1 MNRASKAL
9 IVTVVAMLGTWG
21 CAQGPAN
28 SHAPQAER
36 LRALEGKCVKLEED
50 YRAVAGAR
58 DQFRKRVAALEEER
72 GKLQQELAAQNAL
85 RRERDELRRQVATR
99 TSERDALQARCDRL
113 KKGLQ
118 NLLGQD
124 DAAAPASTPP
134 VTSAAGSTTGAMN

>member
-9 IVTVVAMLGTWG
+9 IVVVVAALGIWG

-28 SHAPQAER
+28 SHAVQAER
-36 LRALEGKCVKLEED
+36 LRSLEGKCVKLEED

-72 GKLQQELAAQNAL
+72 GKLQQELAVQKVVEQ
-85 RRERDELRRQVATR
+85 ERDELRRQVTTR
-99 TSERDALQARCDRL
+99 TGERDALQTRCDRL

-118 NLLGQD
+118 SLLGQD

-134 VTSAAGSTTGAMN
+134 VTSAPDIRPGGKS

>member
-9 IVTVVAMLGTWG
+9 IVVVVAMLGIWG

-36 LRALEGKCVKLEED
+36 LRSLEGKCVKLEED

-58 DQFRKRVAALEEER
+58 DQFRKRVSTLEEER
-72 GKLQQELAAQNAL
+72 GKLHQELAVQNAIL
-85 RRERDELRRQVATR
+85 QERDELRRLIVTR
-99 TSERDALQARCDRL
+99 TSERDALQTRCDRL

-118 NLLGQD
+118 SLLGQD
-124 DAAAPASTPP
+124 DAAAPTSPAP
-134 VTSAAGSTTGAMN
+134 VTSAAQLTSGGKS